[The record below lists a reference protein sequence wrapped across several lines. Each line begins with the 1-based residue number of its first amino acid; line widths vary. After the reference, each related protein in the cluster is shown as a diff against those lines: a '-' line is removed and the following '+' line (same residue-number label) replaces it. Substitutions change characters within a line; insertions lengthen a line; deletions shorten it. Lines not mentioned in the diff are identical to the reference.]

1 MNLRALDFLFLFAFL
16 VGLVSIFLIG
26 QIKEQGEV
34 TEKEIITQLLA
45 EVSGPIR
52 LVSTIPGIRHLIDL
66 PFTAMNWKNNREH
79 KDST

>member
-1 MNLRALDFLFLFAFL
+1 MPHPTTFQLQK
-16 VGLVSIFLIG
+16 GLIVIFLIG

-52 LVSTIPGIRHLIDL
+52 LVSKIPGIRHLVDL